1 MITAAIVALDIIVH
15 HGTSGDDWSD
25 SSGNNKGRRR
35 EWRWSYVPR
44 WSPRIASN
52 RINRPPQR
60 SEHAGMNP
68 MSLIVVLCSK
78 LRRPAPIRRRARA
91 TAANTSPW
99 RRNCSARPIAR
110 LKVGARL
117 ETSLERVASGAAV
130 TSPRAARFICASS
143 SAAIGWSWGGPWA
156 TSGAN
161 EPQVGA
167 KQNAG
172 GCFAHWAG
180 SVKEPAPFQGRSTY
194 EFSKKV
200 RIGTETNSDSWT
212 RYT

>member
-1 MITAAIVALDIIVH
+1 MTGRGGGCIISNH
-15 HGTSGDDWSD
+15 R
-25 SSGNNKGRRR
+25 SSWHRRR
-35 EWRWSYVPR
+35 RLGRQRRQRNSKVIVVVPQQ
-44 WSPRIASN
+44 WPRIASN

-130 TSPRAARFICASS
+130 TSPRAARFLCASS
-143 SAAIGWSWGGPWA
+143 NPAIGWSWGGPWA

-180 SVKEPAPFQGRSTY
+180 SVKEPAPGVSG
-194 EFSKKV
+194 
-200 RIGTETNSDSWT
+200 IN
-212 RYT
+212 

>member
-130 TSPRAARFICASS
+130 TSPRAARFLCASS
-143 SAAIGWSWGGPWA
+143 NPAIARSCGGPRTTIYVESKRVSA
-156 TSGAN
+156 ES
-161 EPQVGA
+161 
-167 KQNAG
+167 
-172 GCFAHWAG
+172 
-180 SVKEPAPFQGRSTY
+180 SVKCGRLFWPLGW
-194 EFSKKV
+194 FS
-200 RIGTETNSDSWT
+200 W
-212 RYT
+212 

>member
-1 MITAAIVALDIIVH
+1 
-15 HGTSGDDWSD
+15 
-25 SSGNNKGRRR
+25 
-35 EWRWSYVPR
+35 
-44 WSPRIASN
+44 
-52 RINRPPQR
+52 
-60 SEHAGMNP
+60 MNP

-78 LRRPAPIRRRARA
+78 MRRPAPIRRRARA

-180 SVKEPAPFQGRSTY
+180 SVKEPAPTMPGCHGNHTELGRLHLAPVSY
-194 EFSKKV
+194 IRGCGACS
-200 RIGTETNSDSWT
+200 NSSHLHLAPNT
-212 RYT
+212 GPEEGRCGL